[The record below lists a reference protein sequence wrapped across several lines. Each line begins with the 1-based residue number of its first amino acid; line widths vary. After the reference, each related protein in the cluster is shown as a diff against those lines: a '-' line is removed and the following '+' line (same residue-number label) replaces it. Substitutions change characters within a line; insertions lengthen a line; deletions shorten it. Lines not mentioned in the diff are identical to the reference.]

1 MIIQLLTWLIES
13 PVAWQSCFFSSSE
26 GYGWSLCLCSQSLR
40 KSVTGLG
47 SFPRLRCGGRSTRE
61 GLEDGTA
68 WGERL
73 GELVTLMDGFAP
85 ALAARP
91 EAEVEGL
98 MLNSGAPEG
107 KDQSLSVLI
116 PFPLAGLRREMGERS
131 AWPEMRVTP
140 PNMD

>member
-1 MIIQLLTWLIES
+1 MER

-85 ALAARP
+85 ALAARLASSQTSCARSP
-91 EAEVEGL
+91 VAC
-98 MLNSGAPEG
+98 
-107 KDQSLSVLI
+107 SVHVAATSATASAALL
-116 PFPLAGLRREMGERS
+116 PLWPAG
-131 AWPEMRVTP
+131 
-140 PNMD
+140 